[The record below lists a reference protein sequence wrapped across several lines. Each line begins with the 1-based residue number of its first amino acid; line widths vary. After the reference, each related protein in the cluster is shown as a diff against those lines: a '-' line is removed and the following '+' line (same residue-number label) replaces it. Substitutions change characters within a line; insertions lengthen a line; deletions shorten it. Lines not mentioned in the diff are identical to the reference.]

1 MCTSC
6 GNANHVEAWFEPL
19 TSVTISTAS
28 ATGAGETAAISS
40 NPMLDGILWGGWR
53 WTNPN
58 SPTVAINYYLAGD
71 NEFGNFDDGWST
83 IEHTAL
89 RNAFDSWERVCNL
102 DFVQVFDPASATF
115 IEHTVPA
122 SFWNNPPGFFTLGQH
137 DVPDNPAPAHGF
149 YNWQANGWDWNN
161 PNGGLQIGGI
171 AYLTL
176 VHEIGHGIGLAHPH
190 DTGGGSSIWQ
200 GVTGPFNSYGT
211 NNLNQTI
218 YSVMSY
224 NRGWDAILNP
234 EGLGLTAYGY
244 NAGPSAFDIAAAQ
257 YLYGANNATQLG
269 NNTYVL
275 PDVNAAG
282 TYWTCIWDCGG
293 TDALVYNGNRSAS
306 ISLVAATLDNSTTGG
321 GVLSYANSIQG
332 GFTIANGVVIENVTG
347 GFGGD
352 LITGNG
358 ADNWIWGRA
367 GDDLI
372 DGQGGI
378 DSAVFSGQRAQYSLT
393 ALDGDRVRVTGP
405 DGVDTLAGVERL
417 VFDDIVV
424 DWPLQPENV
433 PTLGDVLWRHDDG
446 TVATVAYELGSAS
459 DNWNIDAIGDFD
471 GDGDSDIMWRELGGQ
486 VVTWE
491 LENGQYYANHSIA
504 MTSTGWEIVDAADF
518 DADGDSDVLWRHRDG
533 AVVTWEMESGTFL
546 QNHNIA
552 YASIG
557 WRIDGM
563 GDFDADGDSDIIW
576 RHQEGAVVTW
586 EMENGEYVVNHNI
599 AFAST
604 GWQIQGTGDFDRDGD
619 DDILWRH
626 RDGAVVAWEMEGGT
640 YFQNRNLANV
650 STTWQIVGSEDFDSD
665 GDADILWRHDQG
677 QVVTW
682 EMQDG
687 ALAQTH
693 DFGVIPIAWQIQG
706 TGEFDLV

>member
-1 MCTSC
+1 MCTFC

-19 TSVTISTAS
+19 TSVTISTGSTAS
-28 ATGAGETAAISS
+28 AGETAAIHA

-53 WTNPN
+53 WT
-58 SPTVAINYYLAGD
+58 SPGLTTTINYYLAGD
-71 NEFGNFDDGWST
+71 NEFSQFDDGWSA

-89 RNAFDSWERVCNL
+89 RNAFNAWERVANL
-102 DFVQVFDPASATF
+102 SFEQVFNAANATF
-115 IEHTVPA
+115 IEHTV
-122 SFWNNPPGFFTLGQH
+122 SSGFFGNPNILGMH
-137 DVPDNPAPAHGF
+137 DVPDNPAPADGW
-149 YNWQANGWDWNN
+149 YNWEVNGWDWNN

-190 DTGGGSSIWQ
+190 DNGGGSSIWQ

-211 NNLNQTI
+211 NNLNQTV
-218 YSVMSY
+218 YTVMSY
-224 NRGWDAILNP
+224 NRGWDAVLNP

-293 TDALVYNGNRSAS
+293 ADALVYNGNRSAT
-306 ISLVAATLDNSTTGG
+306 ISLVAATLDNSPTGG

-332 GFTIANGVVIENVTG
+332 GFTIANGVVIENATG

-358 ADNWIWGRA
+358 ADNRLWGRG

-378 DSAVFSGQRAQYSLT
+378 DSAVFSGQRAQYSFT
-393 ALDGDRVRVTGP
+393 VLDGNRVRVTGP
-405 DGVDTLAGVERL
+405 DGVDTLANVERL
-417 VFDDIVV
+417 VFDDMSLN
-424 DWPLQPENV
+424 WPLPLQNLA
-433 PTLGDVLWRHDDG
+433 LGDVLWRHIDG
-446 TVATVAYELGSAS
+446 TVATTPLVLGEAPANS
-459 DNWNIDAIGDFD
+459 DIEGIGDFD
-471 GDGDSDIMWRELGGQ
+471 GDGDSDILWRQADGL

-491 LENGQYYANHSIA
+491 MENGQYRTSHNIAYASV
-504 MTSTGWEIVDAADF
+504 GWEIVETGDF
-518 DADGDSDVLWRHRDG
+518 DADGDADVLWRHRDG
-533 AVVTWEMESGTFL
+533 AVVTWEME
-546 QNHNIA
+546 NN
-552 YASIG
+552 
-557 WRIDGM
+557 R
-563 GDFDADGDSDIIW
+563 
-576 RHQEGAVVTW
+576 
-586 EMENGEYVVNHNI
+586 YVVNHNI
-599 AFAST
+599 AFASI
-604 GWQIQGTGDFDRDGD
+604 GWEIYGIGDFDADGDDDVVWRHRDGAVTMWEMENGNYVVNHNVEFGATSWRIQGSGDFDADGD

-626 RDGAVVAWEMEGGT
+626 SEGMVVTWQMQGGR
-640 YFQNRNLANV
+640 YVANNNLAGQPPT
-650 STTWQIVGSEDFDSD
+650 SAAWHIEGIEDFDSD
-665 GDADILWRHDQG
+665 GDADILWRHDAG
-677 QVVTW
+677 EVVTW
-682 EMQDG
+682 EMQGG
-687 ALAQTH
+687 ALVRTH
-693 DFGVIPIAWQIQG
+693 SHGVFPTAWQIQG